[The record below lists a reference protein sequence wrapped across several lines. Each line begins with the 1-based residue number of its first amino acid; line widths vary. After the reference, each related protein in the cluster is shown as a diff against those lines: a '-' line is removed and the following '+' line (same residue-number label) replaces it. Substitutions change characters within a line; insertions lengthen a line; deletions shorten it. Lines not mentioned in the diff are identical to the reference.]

1 MDTITTSFLVA
12 LVVIGIAYMYFSKT
26 ATVPSSSVTIQSPI
40 TDGKKTFQSN
50 TALPRSLN
58 QNEGATFSYTA
69 WIRIDDFTYKY
80 GTPKVIFSKG
90 AADLSSMCPA
100 VFVDGTSNSLIVK
113 LDTFGGTEVVPI
125 SNIPAKKWVHF
136 GLAVDQ
142 DSVDVYINGI
152 LHTHHTISQLPK
164 QNNGNVHVGL
174 NGGFEGKI
182 AELQYY
188 SYLISPVQIKATMSS
203 PPKADPADANAPV
216 PPYFDIT
223 WWTGR

>member
-1 MDTITTSFLVA
+1 MDTIATSFLVA
-12 LVVIGIAYMYFSKT
+12 VVIIGIAYVYFSRT
-26 ATVPSSSVTIQSPI
+26 SAVPSSSVTIQSPI
-40 TDGKKTFQSN
+40 ADGKKTFQSS

-58 QNEGATFSYTA
+58 QKEGATFSYTA

-90 AADLSSMCPA
+90 ASDLSSMCPA

-113 LDTFGGTEVVPI
+113 LDTFGGTEVIPI
-125 SNIPAKKWVHF
+125 SNIPAKKWLHF

-152 LHTHHTISQLPK
+152 LHTHHSISQLPK
-164 QNNGNVHVGL
+164 QNNGTVHIGL

-188 SYLISPVQIKATMSS
+188 SYFMSPDQIKSTMSN
-203 PPKADPADANAPV
+203 PPKPDPSDSNAPV